1 LFVIYLAVGY
11 GVFGRRG
18 EIGLVALR
26 GVAASRRWVLAAG
39 EAVVPILAGAPVGYL
54 LGYAGVGVVARW
66 RLGSADGAQLSLRSL
81 PYAAVALLIALVLA
95 LLGQR
100 RAVREP
106 VVELLRGVP
115 RAARLWQALTVEVV
129 VAALAV
135 LATVQL
141 RGSSRGLEGL
151 GLLVPGLVM
160 LAVALLAARAF
171 LPLVG
176 VAAGSA
182 LRRGL
187 LGVGLAA
194 VQLARRPGSQRLFVL
209 LAVGVAMLCFV
220 AAGTDVAAHAR
231 QVRAV
236 VETGASRVLRVQDA
250 DPVQLLAATDRLDP
264 HGDWAMAV
272 TTIDPLAPDDATVL
286 AVDTSRLATVAAWRP
301 EFGVDPAT
309 VAAAISVPAPGSKD
323 YLAPLQLHGSTLELD
338 AEVQERDFGGF
349 EEPFTPLNV
358 QFAFQ
363 RDNDGGRVT
372 AQASNLDH
380 GRHRTRM
387 SVTGCEQGCRLVGF
401 AVLNPQFGQRLLLYS
416 LRQTDPPADVVPPS
430 EFGNPLRW
438 RTTAGAS
445 VVVPTGAA
453 LMIRLDNVST
463 TDGVQVGVVNA
474 PTPVPVASVGHKSVG
489 RIVSLDHQYVESRQ
503 VQSLSLLPRLGQQGV
518 LVDLRYLEQTLI
530 GESVRENTEI
540 WLGPAAPADAA
551 DQFRGLG
558 LAVVD
563 ETGVAATEAALARQG
578 PALALQ
584 FHLAAA
590 IFGVLLAL
598 GGLGLVAAVDRR
610 ARAAD
615 LRALRIQGLRR
626 RMMRRAALWGYLST
640 VVLAALAGL
649 AAALVAWTAAGDH
662 LPIFTD
668 TSSVLTPPRWPAWQ
682 AVAQPWLIATAT
694 MVATCIAAAWSLRR
708 AVARGGNGGAR

>member
-1 LFVIYLAVGY
+1 
-11 GVFGRRG
+11 
-18 EIGLVALR
+18 
-26 GVAASRRWVLAAG
+26 
-39 EAVVPILAGAPVGYL
+39 
-54 LGYAGVGVVARW
+54 
-66 RLGSADGAQLSLRSL
+66 
-81 PYAAVALLIALVLA
+81 
-95 LLGQR
+95 
-100 RAVREP
+100 
-106 VVELLRGVP
+106 
-115 RAARLWQALTVEVV
+115 
-129 VAALAV
+129 
-135 LATVQL
+135 
-141 RGSSRGLEGL
+141 
-151 GLLVPGLVM
+151 
-160 LAVALLAARAF
+160 
-171 LPLVG
+171 
-176 VAAGSA
+176 
-182 LRRGL
+182 
-187 LGVGLAA
+187 
-194 VQLARRPGSQRLFVL
+194 
-209 LAVGVAMLCFV
+209 
-220 AAGTDVAAHAR
+220 
-231 QVRAV
+231 
-236 VETGASRVLRVQDA
+236 
-250 DPVQLLAATDRLDP
+250 
-264 HGDWAMAV
+264 
-272 TTIDPLAPDDATVL
+272 
-286 AVDTSRLATVAAWRP
+286 
-301 EFGVDPAT
+301 
-309 VAAAISVPAPGSKD
+309 
-323 YLAPLQLHGSTLELD
+323 
-338 AEVQERDFGGF
+338 
-349 EEPFTPLNV
+349 
-358 QFAFQ
+358 
-363 RDNDGGRVT
+363 
-372 AQASNLDH
+372 
-380 GRHRTRM
+380 
-387 SVTGCEQGCRLVGF
+387 
-401 AVLNPQFGQRLLLYS
+401 
-416 LRQTDPPADVVPPS
+416 
-430 EFGNPLRW
+430 
-438 RTTAGAS
+438 
-445 VVVPTGAA
+445 
-453 LMIRLDNVST
+453 
-463 TDGVQVGVVNA
+463 
-474 PTPVPVASVGHKSVG
+474 VPVASVGHKSVG

-708 AVARGGNGGAR
+708 AVARPVNTDR